1 MRAYSQNLR
10 QQVLRAVDEGK
21 SRAQIIERF
30 QVSRATIKRYVKQQ
44 RETGNVM
51 QRPIPGRPAR
61 RGTALQMGVQELL
74 EAHPDAS
81 QNDYC
86 QWWEAEHGMPVS
98 RTSMSR
104 AIQALGWTRTKR
116 RSTNQKVPERKS
128 PCPHPS

>member
-21 SRAQIIERF
+21 SQAQIIERF

-44 RETGNVM
+44 RETGNVL
-51 QRPIPGRPAR
+51 QRPIPGRPPR
-61 RGTALQMGVQELL
+61 IGTALQMGVQELL

-98 RTSMSR
+98 RASMSR
-104 AIQALGWTRTKR
+104 AIHALGWTRTKR
-116 RSTNQKVPERKS
+116 RSTNQKVP
-128 PCPHPS
+128 

>member
-10 QQVLRAVDEGK
+10 QQVLRAVDEGE

-51 QRPIPGRPAR
+51 QRPIPGRPPR
-61 RGTALQMGVQELL
+61 IGTALQMGVQELL

-104 AIQALGWTRTKR
+104 AIHALGWTRTKR
-116 RSTNQKVPERKS
+116 RSTTQKVP
-128 PCPHPS
+128 